1 MVGKFVRIDVGDLD
15 FKVSKII
22 YKVLEIFI

>member
-1 MVGKFVRIDVGDLD
+1 MVGKFARIDVGDLD

-22 YKVLEIFI
+22 YKVLETST